1 MEYYDDEKSSR
12 PKSQPKSLKRRKDVS
27 TDKGNETHKIKKKK
41 DDYRAD
47 SPPIKSRRSMENINV
62 KGLWKKEEDALLIDL
77 VKKYGPKDWTKQISA
92 RIAGR
97 NGKQCRERWFNNLDP
112 SISKTAWTEDEDQ
125 QLIDLHAK
133 LGNRWAEISK
143 YIAGRPSN
151 AIKNHWHTSVKKK
164 VESSEKS
171 HEKNSSPKS
180 KKRRTRKAKA
190 STSDCEFEDDE
201 FAEEEA
207 LLELESLIEEDGS
220 SHSGPD
226 EPNLD
231 DDNNLEDD
239 NNFEEDNNSAPE
251 EINSGD
257 EQPEFHQNYTSAI
270 PIPNINLLAPSGW
283 FDADQ
288 TNLTSFDASPF
299 GSSMISAIQFSTP
312 RKITV

>member
-1 MEYYDDEKSSR
+1 MQSKITGIL
-12 PKSQPKSLKRRKDVS
+12 PLRK
-27 TDKGNETHKIKKKK
+27 KLNQARNLMKKT
-41 DDYRAD
+41 
-47 SPPIKSRRSMENINV
+47 PHQN
-62 KGLWKKEEDALLIDL
+62 
-77 VKKYGPKDWTKQISA
+77 Q
-92 RIAGR
+92 
-97 NGKQCRERWFNNLDP
+97 
-112 SISKTAWTEDEDQ
+112 
-125 QLIDLHAK
+125 
-133 LGNRWAEISK
+133 
-143 YIAGRPSN
+143 
-151 AIKNHWHTSVKKK
+151 
-164 VESSEKS
+164 
-171 HEKNSSPKS
+171 